1 MSVRTTNVAAVAGSA
16 GLPRACLRIAAAVA
30 LVTTASS
37 ASAQDIE
44 PRAFANTPVGVNFL
58 VGGYAFTRGSLSFDP
73 AVPVADARLET
84 SGLLLAYARSFD
96 ILGMSAKFDVIAPFS
111 WLSGSAT
118 FAGQPV
124 ERTVSGP
131 GDPRFRLSVNLFG
144 APALTLE
151 EFATWQQ
158 DLILGASVQVSVPVG
173 QYDPSRAVNLGTN
186 RWFVKPE
193 IGGSQRFG
201 PLTLEAT
208 AAVTFFSD
216 NNDFLRGQTR
226 SQDPLYSLQGHAI
239 YSFGRGIWGSVDATY
254 FTGGRTTIN
263 GEANDDLL
271 RNWRLGAT
279 FSIPLSP
286 HYSVRLY
293 GSRGISA
300 RTGNNY
306 DLLGIALQYRWGG
319 GL

>member
-1 MSVRTTNVAAVAGSA
+1 MRTTIIAAIADSA
-16 GLPRACLRIAAAVA
+16 GLPRAPRLIALAVA
-30 LVTTASS
+30 LAAGASA

-44 PRAFANTPVGVNFL
+44 PRAFANTPIGVNFL
-58 VGGYAFTRGSLSFDP
+58 LGGYAFARGSLSFDP
-73 AVPVADARLET
+73 AVPVTDAQLET
-84 SGLLLAYARSFD
+84 SSLLLGYAHSFQ
-96 ILGMSAKFDVIAPFS
+96 ILGMSAKFDAIAPFS
-111 WLSGSAT
+111 WLSGTAT

-124 ERTVSGP
+124 ERTVSGL
-131 GDPRFRLSVNLFG
+131 GDPRFRLSVNFLG

-158 DLILGASVQVSVPVG
+158 GLILGASVQVSVPVG
-173 QYDPSRAVNLGTN
+173 QYDPTRAVNLGTN

-193 IGGSQRFG
+193 LGASQRFG

-216 NNDFLRGQTR
+216 NSDFLRGQTR
-226 SQDPLYSLQGHAI
+226 SQEPLYSFQGHAI
-239 YSFGRGIWGSVDATY
+239 YSFGRDIWASLDATY
-254 FTGGRTTIN
+254 FTGGRTSID

-279 FSIPLSP
+279 FSFPLSP
-286 HYSVRLY
+286 RYSVRLY

-306 DLLGIALQYRWGG
+306 DLLGIALLYRWGG